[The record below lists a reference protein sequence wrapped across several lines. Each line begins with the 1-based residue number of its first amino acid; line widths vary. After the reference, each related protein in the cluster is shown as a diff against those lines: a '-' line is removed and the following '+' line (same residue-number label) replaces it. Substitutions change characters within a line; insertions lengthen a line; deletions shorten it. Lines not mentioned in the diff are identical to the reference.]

1 MRIGNGQALVMT
13 LFMGAAIFFCR
24 VFPFL
29 IFRGKNA
36 GEEAT
41 DDGGRKKAF
50 ISFVEKNVPPVAMTV
65 LAFNYITMPFKEN
78 PREGIV
84 VLAASVFTAAV
95 HLLRRNTLMS
105 ILGGTAVYILLE
117 KLFMR

>member
-1 MRIGNGQALVMT
+1 MRIGNSHALVMT
-13 LFMGAAIFFCR
+13 LVMGAAIFFCR

-29 IFRGKNA
+29 IFRGKNE
-36 GEEAT
+36 GENT
-41 DDGGRKKAF
+41 TDGGRKKAF

-65 LAFNYITMPFKEN
+65 LAFNYITMPFKDN
-78 PREGIV
+78 PREGMV

>member
-1 MRIGNGQALVMT
+1 MKIGNSQALLMT
-13 LFMGAAIFFCR
+13 LAMGAAIFFCR

-29 IFRGKNA
+29 VFRGKNE
-36 GEEAT
+36 GEDAA
-41 DDGGRKKAF
+41 DGGGRKTAF